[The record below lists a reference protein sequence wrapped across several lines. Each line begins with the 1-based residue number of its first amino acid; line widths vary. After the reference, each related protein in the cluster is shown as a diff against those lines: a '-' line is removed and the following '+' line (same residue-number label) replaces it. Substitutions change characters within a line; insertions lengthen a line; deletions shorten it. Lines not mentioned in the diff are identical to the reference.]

1 MRSDGGTALASPF
14 RPLFPAAIVHDLR
27 SRAPEREKQDCRQ
40 AALLKKSLSFRSFC
54 GRVSHLRG
62 GNGSGG
68 GGDAL
73 PDGTRF
79 HAPPSRFVIPGKAI
93 AATRDRR
100 AKGV

>member
-1 MRSDGGTALASPF
+1 MRPDGGTALASPF

-62 GNGSGG
+62 GNGS
-68 GGDAL
+68 D
-73 PDGTRF
+73 DTRATK
-79 HAPPSRFVIPGKAI
+79 HAPLSPLEGEMSAQPTEGGEQRW
-93 AATRDRR
+93 
-100 AKGV
+100 